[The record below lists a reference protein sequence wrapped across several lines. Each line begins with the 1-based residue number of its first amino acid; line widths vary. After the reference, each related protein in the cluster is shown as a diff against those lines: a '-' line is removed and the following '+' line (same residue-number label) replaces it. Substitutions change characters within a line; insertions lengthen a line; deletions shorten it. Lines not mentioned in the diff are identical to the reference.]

1 MQYIALI
8 RRRMS
13 AIRKD
18 LPALI
23 RLGGRMA
30 RHILDGGNLFPAE
43 VAEFWPTEFTH
54 RAGGLMG
61 TKRKDY
67 KPTSDKDVAFFALPG
82 DPSWDPARDDTLQ
95 RLIRSKARLFAIGR
109 RDRLRGLKAAGRFAG
124 FTGGARMHE
133 GLYAFGSVKPLAPLW
148 QFDHL
153 VRGWLTTGE
162 MIAAC
167 TRAGKTPAIWMSVW
181 LEGAYAR
188 NYSFIQHDNLTEP
201 WHPPMFHKKRYVPPL
216 TPGCVSHAFLAELD
230 RIVAGLVAQQTGL
243 AKAGAW
249 MAQAVKGGRKV
260 HVVAVGHSY
269 PKLLDLPKDAP
280 YPVDWGWSRSDL
292 SKAVPA
298 GLGRGD
304 VAVHLGY
311 SPVNVTHV
319 GRILGRGILFI
330 YTSPYGRP
338 TALKSHR
345 NLLWLD
351 LPWRPGDATV
361 DVPGYSVRILPL
373 SSSAH
378 TVAYFAMLCEMAYR
392 LPRR

>member
-1 MQYIALI
+1 MQYVALI
-8 RRRMS
+8 RKQMA

-18 LPALI
+18 LPVLI
-23 RLGGRMA
+23 RLGERMA
-30 RHILDGGNLFPAE
+30 RLILEGGNLFPAA
-43 VAEFWPTEFTH
+43 VAEFWPNEFTH

-61 TKRKDY
+61 INASNY
-67 KPTSDKDVAFFALPG
+67 EATSERDVAFFALPG
-82 DPSWDPARDDTLQ
+82 KASWDPARDEKLQ
-95 RLIRSKARLFAIGR
+95 GLIRGKARLFAIGR
-109 RDRLRGLKAAGRFAG
+109 RDRLGSLRAGGRFAG
-124 FTGGARMHE
+124 FTGGARPSE
-133 GLYAFGSVKPLAPLW
+133 GLYAFGSIKPLAPLW

-153 VRGWLTTGE
+153 VRGWMTTGE

-167 TRAGKTPAIWMSVW
+167 TRAGRMPAIWMSVW
-181 LEGAYAR
+181 LEGAYVR
-188 NYSFIQHDNLTEP
+188 NFSFIQHDNLIEP
-201 WHPPMFHKKRYVPPL
+201 WYPPMFHAKHYVPPL
-216 TPGCVSHAFLAELD
+216 APGYAGNAFLADVD
-230 RIVAGLVAQQTGL
+230 RIVSVLEAQSARL

-249 MAQAVKGGRKV
+249 IAQAVKAGRKV

-269 PKLLDLPKDAP
+269 PKLLDLPEGAA
-280 YPVDWGWSRSDL
+280 YPVDWSGSRSDL

-298 GLGRGD
+298 RLGRGD

-319 GRILGRGILFI
+319 GRILGRGIRFI

-338 TALKSHR
+338 AALKSHR

-351 LPWRPGDATV
+351 LPWRPGDAAV

-378 TVAYFAMLCEMAYR
+378 TVAYFAMLCEMAHR
-392 LPRR
+392 LGGR